1 MTRRM
6 DLSRQGVFR
15 CRYGDLTPITP
26 WGRAIACFAAIYG
39 ISMVS
44 MLVSVLVGRYQRV
57 FNRKRFLNE
66 EYPDEI
72 LFNDTYPS
80 IANVDP
86 STEGQIESDT
96 VPVLL
101 CNDDVLPEEPE
112 IHSQVEKSDVSS
124 SKVRFIIGYMSD
136 DDDEEE
142 DTDRDEDQLDTNG
155 NEMMQ
160 KIAQTLIQ
168 SKGK

>member
-1 MTRRM
+1 
-6 DLSRQGVFR
+6 
-15 CRYGDLTPITP
+15 
-26 WGRAIACFAAIYG
+26 
-39 ISMVS
+39 

-80 IANVDP
+80 ITNVDP
-86 STEGQIESDT
+86 SIEGQIESDT

-101 CNDDVLPEEPE
+101 CNDDLLLEERE
-112 IHSQVEKSDVSS
+112 IPSQVEKSEVSS

-136 DDDEEE
+136 DDDEE
-142 DTDRDEDQLDTNG
+142 DTDRDEDQHDTNG

-168 SKGK
+168 SKGKWFVTRPSFSFMDQSLM